1 MSEYTKDG
9 AVETTPQEIMM
20 KAQAARVAAIVA
32 DAKQKME
39 AENGAKSAGKSTRK
53 SK

>member
-1 MSEYTKDG
+1 MSDYKKDE
-9 AVETTPQEIMM
+9 AVEATPQEIMM

-32 DAKQKME
+32 EAKKME
-39 AENGAKSAGKSTRK
+39 AENGAKSAGKSTSK